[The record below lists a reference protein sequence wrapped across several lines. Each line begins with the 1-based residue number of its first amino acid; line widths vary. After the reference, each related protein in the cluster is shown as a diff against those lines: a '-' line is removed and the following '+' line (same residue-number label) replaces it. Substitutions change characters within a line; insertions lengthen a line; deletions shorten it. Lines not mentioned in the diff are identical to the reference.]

1 MEISLK
7 SFSRISAVLSSFDAA
22 EPNMRI
28 EDLLARA
35 GIPRSTG
42 YKLISDLITEGLL
55 SRQAR
60 GMVSLGPVAAELLYA
75 PLKANMPLRA
85 SFGSPSVRRPG
96 STPRK
101 SHFESNLLELVDTE
115 RYRRPPPFTIGFAN
129 ASTSHPWRMAMA
141 GSLRAAAQRHAE
153 IVADLIVKDAQN
165 DPLRQVEQLCEI
177 EAAGADICI
186 LSAAVE
192 RHALLEEKV
201 RQCVERGIPV
211 VGVDR
216 ICGDGR
222 DLVSFVTASDET
234 VGRVSALWMAEHLKG
249 KGRIVLLCGM
259 ENASPCTI
267 RLRAARQVFA
277 AFPGIE
283 NKEIYFTDW
292 LAERGYDFI
301 RRCLASGF
309 VPDGV
314 WCDSGLQGIGS
325 LNAFRDHGFRRG
337 TIPPHTGGE
346 MNLMYKI
353 AATEKVPLCGLDYP
367 PAMGAISFQVA
378 LDVMFGRQVPRI
390 VEANSE
396 IIVTRGHET
405 ESVRADIHAEKKVHW
420 NRADDHVHASG
431 RLRGRR
437 ASRAVRGV

>member
-1 MEISLK
+1 MK
-7 SFSRISAVLSSFDAA
+7 SFARVSAVLASFDPH

-28 EDLLARA
+28 DDLLSRA
-35 GIPRSTG
+35 GIPKSSG
-42 YKLISDLITEGLL
+42 YKLISDMTTEGLL
-55 SRQAR
+55 KREAR
-60 GMVSLGPVAAELLYA
+60 GFVALGRSAAELLYA
-75 PLKANMPLRA
+75 PLKANMPLRE
-85 SFGSPSVRRPG
+85 SFGGPKLRQPG

-101 SHFESNLLELVDTE
+101 SHFESNLLELVSTE
-115 RYRRPPPFTIGFAN
+115 RYRKNPPFIIGFAN
-129 ASTSHPWRMAMA
+129 AATTHPWRLAMES
-141 GSLRAAAQRHAE
+141 SLRAAAQRHAE
-153 IVADLIVKDAQN
+153 VVAKLIVSDARN
-165 DPLRQVEQLCEI
+165 DPVRQVMQLSEMQK
-177 EAAGADICI
+177 AGADICI

-192 RHALLEEKV
+192 RHDALEEKV
-201 RQCVERGIPV
+201 RQLAQQDVPV

-216 ICGDGR
+216 MCGDGR
-222 DLVSFVTASDET
+222 HLVSFVTASDET

-249 KGRIVLLCGM
+249 RGRIVLLCGM
-259 ENASPCTI
+259 ENASPCSI
-267 RLRAARQVFA
+267 RLRAARQVFV

-283 NKEIYFTDW
+283 IVDIHFTDW
-292 LAERGYDFI
+292 LAERGYA
-301 RRCLASGF
+301 LMTGYLSSGF

-378 LDVMFGRQVPRI
+378 LDTLFGRQVPRV

-405 ESVRADIHAEKKVHW
+405 KSVRADIHAEKKVYW

-431 RLRGRR
+431 RLRGWR
-437 ASRAVRGV
+437 ASRAAREP